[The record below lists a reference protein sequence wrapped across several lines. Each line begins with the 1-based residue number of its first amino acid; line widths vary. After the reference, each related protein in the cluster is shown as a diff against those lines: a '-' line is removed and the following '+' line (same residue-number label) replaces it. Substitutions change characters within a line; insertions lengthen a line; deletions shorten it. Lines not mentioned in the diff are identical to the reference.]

1 MHFLHTVSLSPP
13 FIYMHA
19 RWAVAPRR
27 VSCDESDVSLCVFV
41 TDQLEDGNQTK
52 MVVGVV
58 VGLLVATVV
67 IGMAYWVYMKKAK

>member
-27 VSCDESDVSLCVFV
+27 ASRDDSDVSLCVFV
-41 TDQLEDGNQTK
+41 TDQLEDSNQTK

>member
-27 VSCDESDVSLCVFV
+27 VARDESDVSLCVFV
-41 TDQLEDGNQTK
+41 TDQLEDSNQTK
-52 MVVGVV
+52 MVVGVI
-58 VGLLVATVV
+58 VGLLVAIVV
-67 IGMAYWVYMKKAK
+67 IGIAYWVYMKKAK

>member
-19 RWAVAPRR
+19 RWAVTPRH
-27 VSCDESDVSLCVFV
+27 VSHDESDVSFCVFV
-41 TDQLEDGNQTK
+41 TDQLEDSSQTK

>member
-19 RWAVAPRR
+19 RWAVASRR
-27 VSCDESDVSLCVFV
+27 GSRDESDVSLCIFV
-41 TDQLEDGNQTK
+41 TDQLEDSNQTK